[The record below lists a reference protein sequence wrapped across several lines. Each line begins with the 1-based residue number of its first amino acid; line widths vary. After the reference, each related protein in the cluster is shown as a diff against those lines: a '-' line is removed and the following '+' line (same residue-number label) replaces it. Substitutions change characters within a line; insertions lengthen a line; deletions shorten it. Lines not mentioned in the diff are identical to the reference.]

1 MYERE
6 AGELDRVINPETI
19 DHYLETGCVPAD
31 EIAVVSD
38 GTALHP
44 DRHRTAGRT
53 DPAKLR
59 SLYEDGHT
67 IRLGN
72 LQRVVPFLADVS
84 RGIQQE
90 TGYSN
95 YLYAFVTPPGRQ
107 GLLHHWDQQMAV
119 IVQIAGTKRWQ
130 LWRPMFPSPMRR
142 STRNPSASGT
152 PTSSRSGRPRAP
164 IWRSISGRV
173 SPWSCREGGCTT
185 LIRSTR
191 RTAAST

>member
-1 MYERE
+1 MSNG
-6 AGELDRVINPETI
+6 AT
-19 DHYLETGCVPAD
+19 
-31 EIAVVSD
+31 
-38 GTALHP
+38 LHP

-59 SLYEDGHT
+59 GLYEDGHT

-95 YLYAFVTPPGRQ
+95 YLHAFVTPPGRQ

-119 IVQIAGTKRWQ
+119 IVQIAGSERWQ
-130 LWRPMFPSPMRR
+130 LWRPMFSSPMREYQESFR
-142 STRNPSASGT
+142 VWDPGFIPRWKPWDPTWTST
-152 PTSSRSGRPRAP
+152 
-164 IWRSISGRV
+164 SGRV
-173 SPWSCREGGCTT
+173 SPCSCRGGG
-185 LIRSTR
+185 STIP
-191 RTAAST
+191 THSTPTPAVST